1 MYGCFNDANLDSLYL
16 LPCTCNNRH
25 RHPNV
30 VLIMGVAFVPIEV
43 QQLELPAALQDDAP
57 AVSRRSSI
65 ASSKAQRTLAI
76 ITEHLSQGSLE
87 DIIASGALSSASYS
101 KLLSIAL
108 QAARGMLYLHTHSP
122 PICHRDLKSSNLVVD
137 AQWRV
142 KVCMQALYHSISH
155 THIYYIMLFQAC
167 VDRDPKIVKATTEL

>member
-1 MYGCFNDANLDSLYL
+1 
-16 LPCTCNNRH
+16 
-25 RHPNV
+25 
-30 VLIMGVAFVPIEV
+30 VPLEL
-43 QQLELPAALQDDAP
+43 QQLELPAALQDDTP
-57 AVSRRSSI
+57 ALSLRSSTT
-65 ASSKAQRTLAI
+65 STSTKAQRTLAI

-142 KVCMQALYHSISH
+142 KVCMQALHGALHYMLVVRH
-155 THIYYIMLFQAC
+155 TC
-167 VDRDPKIVKATTEL
+167 VYM

>member
-1 MYGCFNDANLDSLYL
+1 MIALT
-16 LPCTCNNRH
+16 PCTLNITTH

-30 VLIMGVAFVPIEV
+30 VLIMGVAFVPLEP
-43 QQLELPAALQDDAP
+43 QQLELPAALQDDTP
-57 AVSRRSSI
+57 ALSRRSSTT
-65 ASSKAQRTLAI
+65 SSSTSTKAQRTLAI

-142 KVCMQALYHSISH
+142 KVCMQALHGALHYMLVVRH
-155 THIYYIMLFQAC
+155 TC
-167 VDRDPKIVKATTEL
+167 VYM